1 MLVNLYVKNFAIIKE
16 INIDF
21 EKGLNILSGETGSGK
36 SLLLKALSILK
47 GERFNKNYIGVF
59 GDKTIVEAIFS
70 TNQTINKIL
79 EENDIDIDSN
89 IVLSRTFTENSS
101 ITKINNRA
109 CNIKFLGEISSLLF
123 DIHGQHSNLV
133 VLNKNNYISL
143 IDKFNEKTDEYKLKL
158 SNNLRRLQLLNKE
171 NQDLN
176 MSDDEIER
184 EKDLLTYQINEIE
197 NFDFDS
203 YDEDSLN
210 KEYKKLSNQSE
221 LISGTNSIINF
232 LSESSRIPSFKE
244 MSQILYDNLVDL
256 ENLDED
262 LNTLVSDAL
271 NIKELIKDLSEQIER
286 YSYSLDIDEERIQII
301 EELFSSFQVLKLKYG
316 RNSEEIL
323 GFLGENKKRY
333 KIVSNIH
340 ARREEIQKDID
351 DIKRENIVISKKL
364 NEIRKD
370 IIKYLETKIINEL
383 NEMNMQ
389 YIDFKID
396 IKINDKITKEGFD
409 EIDFL
414 ISTNK
419 GQELKSLSEVS
430 SGGEISRF
438 MLAMKAA
445 FIEKEDIDTIIF
457 DEIDSGI
464 SGKTADIV
472 GSKLKKI
479 SNSVQLIVI
488 SHLAQIASKA
498 NANYLLSKKEI
509 DGFTQSSIEKLNYDN
524 TIKEIARLIS
534 GSDITEKSLISA
546 EELLKEDL

>member
-1 MLVNLYVKNFAIIKE
+1 MLINLYVKNFAIIKE

-21 EKGLNILSGETGSGK
+21 EKGLNVLSGETGSGK

-47 GERFNKNYIGVF
+47 GDRFNKDYIGVF
-59 GDKTIVEAIFS
+59 ADKTIIEAVFTS
-70 TNQTINKIL
+70 NQRINQIL
-79 EENDIDIDSN
+79 LENDIDVDSN

-109 CNIKFLGEISSLLF
+109 CNIKFLGEISSILF

-133 VLNKNNYISL
+133 VLNKSNYITL

-158 SNNLRRLQLLNKE
+158 SNNIRQLQNLSKE
-171 NQDLN
+171 NEALN

-184 EKDLLTYQINEIE
+184 QKDLLLYQINEIE
-197 NFDFDS
+197 SFDFNN
-203 YDEDSLN
+203 YDEESLN

-221 LISGTNSIINF
+221 LINGTNSIINF
-232 LSESSRIPSFKE
+232 MSESGRIPSMKE
-244 MSQILYDNLVDL
+244 MSEILYDNLVDL

-262 LNTLVSDAL
+262 LKPLVSDAL
-271 NIKELIKDLSEQIER
+271 NIRELIKDLTLQIER
-286 YSYSLDIDEERIQII
+286 YSYNLDIDDERIQII
-301 EELFSSFQVLKLKYG
+301 EDLFSSFQVLKLKYG
-316 RNSEEIL
+316 RDSEEIL
-323 GFLGENKKRY
+323 TFLEDTKKRY

-340 ARREEIQKDID
+340 ARRAEIEKEID
-351 DIKRENIVISKKL
+351 NIEKENINISLKL
-364 NEIRKD
+364 NAIRND
-370 IIKYLETKIINEL
+370 IINYLESKIIDEL

-396 IKINDKITKEGFD
+396 IKRKSKITKEGFD

-445 FIEKEDIDTIIF
+445 FIEKDDIDTIIF

-472 GSKLKKI
+472 GNKLKKI
-479 SNSVQLIVI
+479 SNFVQLIVI

-498 NANYLLSKKEI
+498 DVNYLLEKKEV
-509 DGFTQSSIEKLNYDN
+509 DGITQSNIEKLDYDK
-524 TIKEIARLIS
+524 TVREIARLIS

>member
-1 MLVNLYVKNFAIIKE
+1 MLINLYVKNFAIIKE

-21 EKGLNILSGETGSGK
+21 VKGLNVLSGETGSGK

-47 GERFNKNYIGVF
+47 GDRFNKDYIGVF
-59 GDKTIVEAIFS
+59 GDKTIIEAIFTS
-70 TNQTINKIL
+70 NDRINQIL
-79 EENDIDIDSN
+79 EDNDIDFDSN
-89 IVLSRTFTENSS
+89 IVLSRIFTENSS

-109 CNIKFLGEISSLLF
+109 CNMKFLGEIASMIF
-123 DIHGQHSNLV
+123 DIHGQHSNLI
-133 VLNKNNYISL
+133 VLNKSNYINL
-143 IDKFNEKTDEYKLKL
+143 IDKFNDETDEYKTKL
-158 SNNLRRLQLLNKE
+158 SNNLRQLQILKKE
-171 NQDLN
+171 NEALN

-184 EKDLLTYQINEIE
+184 EKDLLLYQINEIE
-197 NFDFDS
+197 SFDFDN
-203 YDEDSLN
+203 YDEESLN
-210 KEYKKLSNQSE
+210 KEYKKLANQSE
-221 LISGTNSIINF
+221 LINGTDSIINF
-232 LSESSRIPSFKE
+232 MSESGRIPSMKE
-244 MSQILYDNLVDL
+244 MSHILYDNLVDL
-256 ENLDED
+256 ENLDDD
-262 LNTLVSDAL
+262 LKPLVSDAL
-271 NIKELIKDLSEQIER
+271 NIRELIKDLSNQIER
-286 YSYSLDIDEERIQII
+286 YSYSLDIDDERMQII
-301 EELFSSFQVLKLKYG
+301 EDLFSSFQVLKLKYG

-323 GFLGENKKRY
+323 NFLEDRKKRY

-340 ARREEIQKDID
+340 ARRVEIEKDILNID
-351 DIKRENIVISKKL
+351 KDNIRISENL
-364 NEIRKD
+364 NAIRKD
-370 IIKYLETKIINEL
+370 IIKYLETKIIDEL

-396 IKINDKITKEGFD
+396 IRRKEKITKEGFD

-445 FIEKEDIDTIIF
+445 FIEKDDINTIIF

-464 SGKTADIV
+464 SGRTADIV
-472 GSKLKKI
+472 GIKLKKI
-479 SNSVQLIVI
+479 SKFVQLIII

-498 NANYLLSKKEI
+498 DVNYLLEKKEI
-509 DGFTQSSIEKLNYDN
+509 DGITQSSITKLDYDE
-524 TIKEIARLIS
+524 TIREIARLIS